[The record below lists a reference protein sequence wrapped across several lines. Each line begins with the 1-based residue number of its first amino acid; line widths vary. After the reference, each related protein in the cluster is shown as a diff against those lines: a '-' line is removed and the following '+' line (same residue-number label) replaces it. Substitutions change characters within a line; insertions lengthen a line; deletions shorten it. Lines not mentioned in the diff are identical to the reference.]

1 MSPRTGRPRTGRT
14 PNISL
19 RINPGVYLSATVEV
33 VKVRKTVGQWLE
45 EAMREKIEREGSDE

>member
-1 MSPRTGRPRTGRT
+1 
-14 PNISL
+14 
-19 RINPGVYLSATVEV
+19 VYLSARVEV